1 VRRWLIRIA
10 IAAAALFVLAQVV
23 PYGRDHKNPAA
34 VVEPRWN
41 ASQTRAL
48 AQRACFDCHSN
59 LTTWPWY
66 SNVAPVSWLV
76 YNDVK
81 GGREQLNFS
90 RWDVA
95 QEPSAADVAEIVR
108 SGEMP
113 PFQYILMHRNAK
125 LSGAQKTALAAGLGA
140 TLAADPSGR

>member
-1 VRRWLIRIA
+1 MRRWLIRIA
-10 IAAAALFVLAQVV
+10 IAGMALFVLAQVV

-41 ASQTRAL
+41 AAATRTL

-76 YNDVK
+76 YNDVR
-81 GGREQLNFS
+81 GGREELNFS

-95 QEPSAADVAEIVR
+95 QEPSAAEVAEIVR

-113 PFQYILMHRNAK
+113 PFQYVLMHRRAK
-125 LSGAQKTALAAGLGA
+125 LSKTERSALAAALQA
-140 TLAADPSGR
+140 TLSADPAGR